1 MVLLFLN
8 TIQKF
13 NSLLFCI
20 FVSQLNLLVM
30 TTITVHPE
38 DASQIEAVKAIMK
51 ALKIKFEVS
60 KEKPYNPDF
69 VAKIKRS
76 EEDFKNGKFT
86 SVKVED
92 LGKYIDNL

>member
-1 MVLLFLN
+1 
-8 TIQKF
+8 
-13 NSLLFCI
+13 
-20 FVSQLNLLVM
+20 
-30 TTITVHPE
+30 
-38 DASQIEAVKAIMK
+38 MK

-76 EEDFKNGKFT
+76 DEDFKNGKIT
-86 SVKVED
+86 SLKVED